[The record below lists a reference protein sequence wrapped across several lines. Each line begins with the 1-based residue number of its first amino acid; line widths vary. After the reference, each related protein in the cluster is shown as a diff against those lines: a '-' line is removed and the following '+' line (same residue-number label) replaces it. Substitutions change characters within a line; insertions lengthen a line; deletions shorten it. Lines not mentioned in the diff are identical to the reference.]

1 LSTVSLN
8 LEMDVDHPISWV
20 TNLLVAETG
29 TLERKAESNP
39 GVNASGGT
47 SIQAARMIAI

>member
-1 LSTVSLN
+1 
-8 LEMDVDHPISWV
+8 MDVDHPFGCA
-20 TNLLVAETG
+20 TNLLEAETG